1 MLALWFF
8 WGTLCPF
15 FLLTIYYRRS
25 LFHKNYFRNYFKFF
39 LPSVALNL
47 KGNRQVEDGHCTDW
61 LHWVWT
67 NFNQMVPRSD
77 MRLLLQQRGW
87 STAAEPAQGGGWGC
101 SSTLRSNI
109 NESSAPPGSWLPS
122 SLFGRESS
130 ALAQPS
136 WNRGVACTNTDAHRG
151 QSSRKRH

>member
-8 WGTLCPF
+8 RGTLCPF
-15 FLLTIYYRRS
+15 LLITIYYRRS
-25 LFHKNYFRNYFKFF
+25 LFHKDYFRNYFTFF

-47 KGNRQVEDGHCTDW
+47 KGNRQAEDRRCADW

-77 MRLLLQQRGW
+77 TRLLSQQRGW
-87 STAAEPAQGGGWGC
+87 SMAAEPAQGGGWSC
-101 SSTLRSNI
+101 RSTLRSNI

-122 SLFGRESS
+122 SLFGRESP
-130 ALAQPS
+130 ALAQLS
-136 WNRGVACTNTDAHRG
+136 WNRGAACTNTDTHKG
-151 QSSRKRH
+151 QSSRKRN